1 MPARAMWIAEI
12 AFGSLRVPVKLY
24 AAVQN
29 KSIHFRLLHETDLQ
43 PVAQKMVDPVRE
55 QPVAKEDIRVGLEVE
70 PGVYVVLTDEERESL
85 EPPESR
91 EIAVEQA
98 VSRDLVDERW
108 YDRPYYLGPD
118 GDLDDYFALAE
129 ALASSDTVAIAR
141 WTMRKQQYVG
151 ALHDHRG
158 YLMLETLRNVE
169 DMVQL
174 GAFKTPIS
182 RSPDP
187 RELALAEQIIASL
200 EDEFDPDDYQ
210 DEHRQE
216 VLDLIESKAS
226 GKIIAFPKPTEKPRE
241 ETSLLDALEASL
253 RPKESVADAS

>member
-24 AAVQN
+24 AAVQD
-29 KSIHFRLLHETDLQ
+29 KAIHFRLLHATDLQ

-55 QPVAKEDIRVGLEVE
+55 QPVAREDVRVGLEVE
-70 PGVYVVLTDEERESL
+70 PGVYVVLSDDEREAL

-91 EIAVEQA
+91 EIEVEQ
-98 VSRDLVDERW
+98 VVKRDLVDERW
-108 YDRPYYLGPD
+108 YDRPYYLGPN

-151 ALHDHRG
+151 ALHDHSG
-158 YLMLETLRNVE
+158 YLMLETLRHVE

-174 GAFKTPIS
+174 GAFKTPTS

-187 RELALAEQIIASL
+187 RELALAEQIIESL
-200 EDEFDPDDYQ
+200 ADEFEPDDYQ
-210 DEHRQE
+210 DEHRHE

-226 GKIIAFPKPTEKPRE
+226 GKIIAFPKPTEGPRE

-253 RPKESVADAS
+253 RSKESVANAI